1 MEKIIIV
8 TDTGC
13 DLPKDNLIENNV
25 EYLELTYILDGVEY
39 SSFQDEVSFSE
50 FYDRVSKGAKTSTS
64 CINETTFEEKFL
76 SLAKDGS
83 NVLYLAFSSGLSA
96 TYDNAVKAS
105 KTVNEKLGDD
115 RITVFDTKGASCG
128 HGYLVLIA
136 SRLAKEGRSVG
147 FIVNELKHTKIMH
160 RFTVADLMH
169 LKRGGRLSGFSAVVG
184 SMLKVQPML
193 VCDNADGKLK
203 VVDKIMGK
211 KAVNPY
217 FIKKMMA
224 EIDLTEDKPFIIIAH
239 AECLPNAETLKSDIL
254 KHIPNASIVINY
266 IGHVIGSHCG
276 KGTLAVF
283 YKSK

>member
-1 MEKIIIV
+1 MEKVIIV

-13 DLPKDNLIENNV
+13 DLPKDVLVDNNV
-25 EYLELTYILDGVEY
+25 EYLELTYMLDGVEY
-39 SSFQDEVSFSE
+39 SSFQEDVSFTE

-64 CINETTFEEKFL
+64 CINETVFEEKFE
-76 SLAKDGS
+76 SLAKEG

-96 TYDNAVKAS
+96 TYDNAQKAAKS
-105 KTVNEKLGDD
+105 VNDKLGED
-115 RITVFDTKGASCG
+115 RVTVFDTKGACCG
-128 HGYLVLIA
+128 HGYQVLIA
-136 SRLAKEGRSVG
+136 SRLAHEGRSVS
-147 FIVNELKHTKIMH
+147 FIVNELKHTRIVH

-184 SMLKVQPML
+184 KMLKVQPML

-224 EIDLTEDKPFIIIAH
+224 EIDLSEERPFIMIAH
-239 AECLPNAETLKSDIL
+239 AECLSDADSLKAEVLKN
-254 KHIPNASIVINY
+254 IPNADIVTHY
-266 IGHVIGSHCG
+266 IGHVIGAHCG
-276 KGTLAVF
+276 KGTLAIF